1 MNQQSDTLHIVWIN
15 NDPVTVKLMVFM
27 YATNSLLKGWWKH
40 VHVIM
45 WGGATKLFCED
56 VEVQE
61 KVRAFITAGGDV
73 SACRRCAEELGVVET
88 IETFGDIDLL
98 YIGQNF
104 TKLIKD
110 GETVL
115 TL

>member
-1 MNQQSDTLHIVWIN
+1 MTKNDTLHIVWTN
-15 NDPVTVKLMVFM
+15 SDPVTVKLMVFM

-45 WGGATKLFCED
+45 WGGATKLFGED
-56 VEVQE
+56 PDIQA
-61 KVRAFITAGGDV
+61 KVRAFIEAGGDV
-73 SACRRCAEELGVVET
+73 SACRRCAEELGLTEQ

-98 YIGQNF
+98 YIGQDF

-110 GETVL
+110 GETIL
-115 TL
+115 TI

>member
-1 MNQQSDTLHIVWIN
+1 MAKNDTLHIVWTN
-15 NDPVTVKLMVFM
+15 SDPATVKLMVFM

-56 VEVQE
+56 AGT
-61 KVRAFITAGGDV
+61 RAVVKTFIEAGGDV
-73 SACRRCAEELGVVET
+73 SACRRCAEEMGVAET
-88 IETFGDIDLL
+88 IESFGGIDLF
-98 YIGQNF
+98 YVGEHF

-110 GETVL
+110 GETIL